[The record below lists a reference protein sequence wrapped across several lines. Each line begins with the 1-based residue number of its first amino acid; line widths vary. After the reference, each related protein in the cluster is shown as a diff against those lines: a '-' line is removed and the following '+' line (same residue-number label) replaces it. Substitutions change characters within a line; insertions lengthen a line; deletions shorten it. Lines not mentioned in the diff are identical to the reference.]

1 MQILT
6 DKDLASGLEDGFTL
20 AALQPTES
28 TTPPVGLQIFVVV
41 RAVPDAAAGHFVL
54 IRSTPQ
60 ARVVLGCTAGSDGRP
75 LEWLELWVQNT
86 GFLAGAD
93 PAFAAT
99 ATNAAWDIRWRE
111 LSKAMHQ
118 GGGPGAVLTTPLER
132 GHLRPAVLS
141 VGEQR
146 FVPLTEGKRGRTLAL
161 CVDDRLL
168 EDAGLPGYAA
178 SAHRYLYTPGG
189 DPAEMQ
195 FVRRRSDAPG
205 NDRTVDL
212 DAALPAAA
220 GATTLGLGGPAVIV
234 RRFAPLSLEDFSD
247 VVSGR
252 AWKGMENGKKIFR
265 VPGVYRLLED
275 EDAMRCGNAH
285 LFSSAQGRSGRL
297 GEALYLKLQVFS
309 QLCRLVREAVRTSQ
323 LPLLNI
329 AADSF
334 AVRLNA
340 AGFGLPFL
348 WTNEADLV
356 KPGQAFALPLRNTT
370 MRYFQGIEPLTASVY
385 RPGFVGIARK
395 GTANVRIRKVFP
407 PTEEGIAVEGTI
419 RSAERLSNDEN
430 DLLSIYLPLA
440 EGNIDLL
447 GHIDFLEARSE
458 GEAVFRTFPQAFS
471 EALGGALRS
480 AEGSAFSQLSF
491 NILSPLSTP
500 FDLYSL
506 GVVALR
512 LLLAGEASKLPDVLD
527 RAFSLAH
534 EAVKNP
540 GGGQLEDRIAEA
552 FAADSRWQGTLGYQH
567 ALHSTAEP
575 TAGDASLPPRLW
587 WSTLGFVL
595 RLFPKLLP
603 ESFCKGYGDAP
614 PLALETVFDAPI
626 QELDG
631 LLLRWRAFLLG
642 DWRQNQEVAR
652 VIGTISGGF

>member
-6 DKDLASGLEDGFTL
+6 EKDLASGLEDGFTL
-20 AALQPTES
+20 AALQPAES
-28 TTPPVGLQIFVVV
+28 EAPLVGLRICVVV
-41 RAVPDAAAGHFVL
+41 RAAADAAGGHFVL

-60 ARVVLGCTAGSDGRP
+60 ARVLLGCTAGSDGKP
-75 LEWLELWVQNT
+75 VEWLELWVQNT
-86 GFLAGAD
+86 NYLDGAD
-93 PAFAAT
+93 PDYAAT
-99 ATNAAWDIRWRE
+99 ATNAAWDVRWRE
-111 LSKAMHQ
+111 LADAIHR
-118 GGGPGAVLTTPLER
+118 GEAGAVLTTPLER
-132 GHLRPAVLS
+132 GHLLPAVLN
-141 VGEQR
+141 VAAGR
-146 FVPLTEGKRGRTLAL
+146 FEPLAEGRRGCSLAL
-161 CVDDRLL
+161 CLDDALL
-168 EDAGLPGYAA
+168 AAAGLPGYAT
-178 SAHRYLYTPGG
+178 SPHRYLYTPGG
-189 DPAEMQ
+189 DPAAVQ
-195 FVRRRSDAPG
+195 FVRLRPDAPG
-205 NDRTVDL
+205 NERTIDL
-212 DAALPAAA
+212 DATLPEVT
-220 GATTLGLGGPAVIV
+220 GATTLGVGGPSVIV

-285 LFSSAQGRSGRL
+285 LFSTAQGRSGRL

-309 QLCRLVREAVRTSQ
+309 QLCRLVRGHVRQSQ
-323 LPLLNI
+323 LPFLNI

-334 AVRLNA
+334 QVRLNA

-395 GTANVRIRKVFP
+395 GSANVRIRKVFP
-407 PTEEGIAVEGTI
+407 PTEEGVAVEGTI
-419 RSAERLSNDEN
+419 RSSERLSNDEN
-430 DLLSIYLPLA
+430 DLLSIHLPLS
-440 EGNIDLL
+440 EGDIDLL
-447 GHIDFLEARSE
+447 GHIDFMQARSE
-458 GEAVFRTFPQAFS
+458 GEATFRTVPQAFS
-471 EALGGALRS
+471 GVLASALRA

-512 LLLAGEASKLPDVLD
+512 LLLAGDANALPDVLD

-534 EAVKNP
+534 EAVQNP
-540 GGGQLEDRIAEA
+540 GGGRLEDRIAEA
-552 FAADSRWQGTLGYQH
+552 FAADGRWQESLGYQH
-567 ALHSTAEP
+567 ALHSTAEGS
-575 TAGDASLPPRLW
+575 AGDATLPPRLW
-587 WSTLGFVL
+587 WATLSFVL

-614 PLALETVFDAPI
+614 PLALETVFDMPI
-626 QELDG
+626 RELDG

-652 VIGTISGGF
+652 VIGAISDGF

>member
-20 AALQPTES
+20 AALQPAGS
-28 TTPPVGLQIFVVV
+28 ATPPVGLQICVVV
-41 RAVPDAAAGHFVL
+41 RTVPDAAAGHFVL

-86 GFLAGAD
+86 QFLDGAD

-99 ATNAAWDIRWRE
+99 ATNAAWDVRWRE
-111 LSKAMHQ
+111 LSEAMQQ
-118 GGGPGAVLTTPLER
+118 GGAHAVVTTPLER
-132 GHLRPAVLS
+132 GHLLPAVLS
-141 VGEQR
+141 VEEGR
-146 FVPLTEGKRGRTLAL
+146 FVPLTESRRGRALAL

-168 EDAGLPGYAA
+168 EDAGLPGYTA

-195 FVRRRSDAPG
+195 FVRLQSASPRS
-205 NDRTVDL
+205 DRTVDL
-212 DAALPAAA
+212 DATLPAAT

-234 RRFAPLSLEDFSD
+234 RRFAPLSVEDFSD

-309 QLCRLVREAVRTSQ
+309 QLCRLVRGAVRTGQ

-329 AADSF
+329 GADSF

-340 AGFGLPFL
+340 SGFGLPFL
-348 WTNEADLV
+348 WTSEADLV

-430 DLLSIYLPLA
+430 DLLSIHLPLA

-447 GHIDFLEARSE
+447 GHIDFMEARSE

-471 EALGGALRS
+471 DGLAGALRS
-480 AEGSAFSQLSF
+480 AEGSAFSQLNF

-500 FDLYSL
+500 FDMYSL

-512 LLLAGEASKLPDVLD
+512 LLLAAEASRLPDVLD

-534 EAVKNP
+534 EVVNHP
-540 GGGQLEDRIAEA
+540 GGGRLEDRIAEA
-552 FAADSRWQGTLGYQH
+552 FAGDGRWQETLGYQH

-587 WSTLGFVL
+587 WATLGFVL

-614 PLALETVFDAPI
+614 PLALETIFDAPI

-642 DWRQNQEVAR
+642 DWRQNQEVSR
-652 VIGTISGGF
+652 VIGSISDKL